1 MHLFKENRSNIN
13 RGYCSDMFDNLKEK
27 KFRPIKVKLIFAVV
41 AVSSFITFIIIFFN
55 FNTQYHR
62 DVRSLDDK
70 IQQIKES
77 TIPSI
82 ARVVWNLDIP
92 YLEVQAVSIAKIKDL
107 VKVSI
112 KDPKGQVMVE
122 KYHDQRIKDSDGIHS
137 DKSDFRTYKFPLYHD
152 DSANEFIGTVEII
165 ATTINIRNEIYHRQ
179 AVLVAG
185 EVIKTLFLSF
195 LIILI
200 INFYINKNIDQII
213 EFLKKYNPNSIE
225 TNQLNITR
233 ESSTYDEIDILQ
245 NAINKMI
252 HQINSLN
259 KEKELKISEQEKKI
273 EMQQMA
279 AITSAKMSAL
289 GEMAGGIAHEIN
301 NPLTIIHTN
310 TKIMEKMIDKGIINN
325 EIFLRSSK
333 NIIKTVERI
342 GTIING
348 LKNISRDVSNEVM
361 TKVPFKSILLEVIS
375 LCEERLKENQ
385 IEIQC
390 NVNDPIF
397 EIQLNCY
404 QVQLSQVLLNLFNN
418 SFDAIRQ
425 LDSKWIRIEASKN
438 ENWFVIH
445 FIDSGNGIPKDLR
458 EKIFQPFFT
467 TKEIGKGTGL
477 GLSLVYGIIKNH
489 NGEIFY
495 DNQFENTCFTIK
507 LPLEG

>member
-1 MHLFKENRSNIN
+1 MTDKTKEN
-13 RGYCSDMFDNLKEK
+13 EK
-27 KFRPIKVKLIFAVV
+27 KFRPIKAKLIMAVV
-41 AVSSFITFIIIFFN
+41 TVSSIITLIIIIFN
-55 FNTQYHR
+55 FNTEYNR
-62 DVRSLDDK
+62 NLRYLDER

-92 YLEVQAVSIAKIKDL
+92 YLEVQAESIAKIKDL

-122 KYHDQRIKDSDGIHS
+122 KFHNNINDNNLDGDQSDL
-137 DKSDFRTYKFPLYHD
+137 RNYKYPLYHD
-152 DSANEFIGTVEII
+152 YISNEFIGTVEIV
-165 ATTINIRNEIYHRQ
+165 ATTKNIRNEIYNRQ
-179 AVLVAG
+179 IVLVAG
-185 EVIKTLFLSF
+185 EIIKTLLLSF
-195 LIILI
+195 IIILI
-200 INFYINKNIDQII
+200 INYYINKNIDQII
-213 EFLKKYNPNSIE
+213 EFLRRFNPNSIE
-225 TNQLNITR
+225 TNYLNINR
-233 ESSTYDEIDILQ
+233 KSSTRDEIDILQ

-252 HQINSLN
+252 QQINRLN
-259 KEKELKISEQEKKI
+259 KEKEQKISEQEKKI

-310 TKIMEKMIDKGIINN
+310 TKMMERMIDKGIINN
-325 EIFLRSSK
+325 ELFLKSSK

-342 GTIING
+342 GIIING
-348 LKNISRDVSNEVM
+348 LKNISRDVSNEQM
-361 TKVPFKSILLEVIS
+361 TKVPFKNILLDVIA
-375 LCEERLKENQ
+375 LCEERFKNHQ

-390 NVNDPIF
+390 DLSDPIF
-397 EIQLNCY
+397 ETQLNCF

-418 SFDAIRQ
+418 AFDAIVQ
-425 LDSKWIRIEASKN
+425 SEKKWIRIKASKT
-438 ENWFVIH
+438 ENWFILH
-445 FIDSGNGIPKDLR
+445 FIDSGPGIPKDIR